1 MPPATRSHDRFPAIC
16 TAQISTQVLQSFLKQ
31 MPQTVALV
39 AQGDFSVLLTDN
51 ADGSSRLGSIQV
63 LSEYVLYNYDAVT
76 RLVHT
81 ATQATGIKK
90 TAFILLDRATA
101 DDGVSCCIA
110 IDARED
116 DESAPLLGFRCEFG
130 SIEPALKAIEQGV
143 PVKELRDQSFMAG
156 GLWRKDVV
164 EDRLTRSSSL
174 NMSDFFPAHKDW
186 KPAFTDDVSLHFPV
200 FRTAEVSIKTLNNFL
215 EQAYD
220 HEWGPLADPRVAF
233 ITKLNAPFT
242 DGLAEAPLKSAPE
255 PLEMLYGAKP
265 SECDAVV
272 RNRFWDDSLDPKLDR
287 HRFIIMDEFTETDRS
302 VITAVN
308 FQDQGR
314 LIISRADFKLAV
326 LNLMAPGTTG
336 LCAEDI
342 ADSATTSG
350 LGIGRWKT
358 PGRHG

>member
-1 MPPATRSHDRFPAIC
+1 
-16 TAQISTQVLQSFLKQ
+16 

-39 AQGDFSVLLTDN
+39 TQGDFSVLLTDN
-51 ADGSSRLGSIQV
+51 ADGSSRLDSIQV
-63 LSEYVLYNYDAVT
+63 LSEYLLYNYDAVT

-130 SIEPALKAIEQGV
+130 SIEPALKAIERGV

-200 FRTAEVSIKTLNNFL
+200 FRTAEVSIKVCWPRPNWEIADQVMINMNTDS
-215 EQAYD
+215 EQLSGASLRSWVGSSGWSAGCFHYQTQR
-220 HEWGPLADPRVAF
+220 PLHWRPCGG
-233 ITKLNAPFT
+233 T
-242 DGLAEAPLKSAPE
+242 AEIS
-255 PLEMLYGAKP
+255 
-265 SECDAVV
+265 SRTTRDAV
-272 RNRFWDDSLDPKLDR
+272 RCQAERMRCS
-287 HRFIIMDEFTETDRS
+287 RS
-302 VITAVN
+302 
-308 FQDQGR
+308 
-314 LIISRADFKLAV
+314 
-326 LNLMAPGTTG
+326 
-336 LCAEDI
+336 
-342 ADSATTSG
+342 
-350 LGIGRWKT
+350 
-358 PGRHG
+358 